1 MKKVAVFALAACVVA
16 PAIAGAQAPGQSS
29 DQSGQPAAS
38 SSSTTSGS
46 SAPQGLQIQS
56 KSLVGSS
63 VRNREGKD
71 IGKVTDLLI
80 EPSQGRV
87 NAVVVSMGGKAGF
100 GAQEIT
106 VPWSALQL
114 ARDGQNV
121 VVTLQQEL
129 LQPAPKAEDRKNG
142 SEGSASPS
150 SQDRRR

>member
-1 MKKVAVFALAACVVA
+1 M
-16 PAIAGAQAPGQSS
+16 
-29 DQSGQPAAS
+29 
-38 SSSTTSGS
+38 T
-46 SAPQGLQIQS
+46 
-56 KSLVGSS
+56 
-63 VRNREGKD
+63 N
-71 IGKVTDLLI
+71 LLI

-106 VPWSALQL
+106 VPWSALKL

-129 LQPAPKAEDRKNG
+129 LQPAPKNG